1 MFVFIHFD
9 LLYPNRHLFLPPPLS
24 SSSFSFLPFSLLHTL
39 SQCVHSPPSLPP
51 SPVMSA
57 SSDTTLK
64 VWDTTRGTC
73 SSTLRTHSDYVRLG
87 VENKDINRAY
97 VVQCTS
103 RLSVENKNYRRQYIV
118 GWAYVHVHV
127 SEDSLW
133 IHVCALQWRVY
144 QHKVLRLIPVL
155 SCCL

>member
-1 MFVFIHFD
+1 M
-9 LLYPNRHLFLPPPLS
+9 
-24 SSSFSFLPFSLLHTL
+24 
-39 SQCVHSPPSLPP
+39 
-51 SPVMSA
+51 
-57 SSDTTLK
+57 
-64 VWDTTRGTC
+64 
-73 SSTLRTHSDYVRLG
+73 
-87 VENKDINRAY
+87 ENKDINRAY